1 MTGPLNILL
10 TGATGLVGST
20 ILKSFLSKGFFVKA
34 ISRNNQPP
42 LKNVEWIIADIAD
55 EKINFQKHRENID
68 VVVHNAACLC
78 LGNTEIEK
86 VAIQKT
92 NIDFTSQLFESA
104 GRQGIQKAIFTSSF
118 SFIAKP
124 LPEVIAETAPTRVI
138 STYAASKLAG
148 EVLMKENAVKY
159 GFEYNILRISS
170 PVCFN
175 IDRMPSTV
183 VKKWVTQSMQG
194 QNIQVFGNGTRTQDF
209 VAVHDIADAFVN
221 CIQQDEVSGIFN
233 IASGNA
239 ISMLDLAKMISEKF
253 SNQYQFSGE
262 DVNEN
267 DQWNIS
273 IEKAK
278 QQLNYLPKYTSTQ
291 AITTLLNNIL

>member
-1 MTGPLNILL
+1 MTGPLKILL
-10 TGATGLVGST
+10 TGATGLVGT
-20 ILKSFLSKGFFVKA
+20 AITDAFADQGFLIKA
-34 ISRNNQPP
+34 ITRRKQLPV
-42 LKNVEWIIADIAD
+42 KNVTWKIADITD
-55 EKINFQKHRENID
+55 GKINLLKLLEGVD
-68 VVVHNAACLC
+68 VLVHNAACL
-78 LGNTEIEK
+78 LPGNTENEK
-86 VAIQKT
+86 IALQKT
-92 NIDFTSQLFESA
+92 NIYFTKLLVDCA
-104 GRQGIQKAIFTSSF
+104 GKQGIKKVIFTSSF

-124 LPEVIAETAPTRVI
+124 IPEVITETAPTRAI
-138 STYAASKLAG
+138 SSYAASKLAG
-148 EVLMKENAVKY
+148 EILMQENAVKY

-175 IDRMPSTV
+175 IDRMPLTV
-183 VKKWVTQSMQG
+183 VKKWVAQSMQG

-221 CIQQDEVSGIFN
+221 CIQQDKVSGIFN

-239 ISMLDLAKMISEKF
+239 ISMLDLAKMISDKF

-267 DQWNIS
+267 DRWNIS

-291 AITTLLNNIL
+291 VITTLLNNIV